1 MTTLY
6 SPFNKFT
13 FGALLIP
20 LLVACAQTPHQYGA
34 RHKNTTLFCDRVENR
49 SSELCRYQEVVKRDY
64 SSSDSAKQ
72 IRDGI
77 KFKSQSK
84 LQTAKAAKHSA
95 EAKTEASR
103 ETPQTTKQYQQ
114 LWPRLASELQFDALA
129 GHADVEDREEWY
141 AEHSYYLAKIS
152 KRAARY
158 LYYIIENIE
167 ERGLPSDLALL
178 PFVESAFDPFAYS
191 HGRASGLWQF
201 VPNTAK
207 HLGIDQNWW
216 YDGRRDVITA
226 TDSAL
231 DYLTDLN
238 RRFDGDWLL
247 TLAAYNAGAGT
258 VNKAIIRN
266 KKKGLPTDFW
276 SLRLPKE
283 TKNYI
288 PKMLALVKIFKNP
301 ASYNLTLPPVANEP
315 HFIAVNTG
323 SQLDLAQ
330 AAKLADISVDELYRL
345 NPGFNRW
352 VTAPEGPHRLLIPQA
367 KAKTFASRLA
377 KIPPRDRL
385 RWQQYKIQAGD
396 NLVTI
401 ARRHHVDVATLRA
414 SNQLDND
421 ILKIGHVL
429 LIPDAGNGVSPHKG
443 VSQGLASSEASR
455 IEYKV
460 RSGDTVSG
468 IAKNYGVSSKKI
480 LTWNKLASNSIIK
493 PGQKLVVWGKA
504 PQQSAKGIIRKVG
517 YKVRNGDSLALIA
530 SRFNLRIRDIV
541 EWNSIKTSQYLRPG
555 QSLTLYVDITRAD
568 L

>member
-1 MTTLY
+1 MITLNNNL
-6 SPFNKFT
+6 NKFI
-13 FGALLIP
+13 FGAALIP
-20 LLVACAQTPHQYGA
+20 LVVACAQTPNQYGA
-34 RHKNTTLFCDRVENR
+34 RHKNTTLLCDQVESR
-49 SSELCRYQEVVKRDY
+49 SAKLCRHQEVVTQGDA
-64 SSSDSAKQ
+64 SSDRHKLKPQ
-72 IRDGI
+72 T
-77 KFKSQSK
+77 K
-84 LQTAKAAKHSA
+84 LQTVEAKA
-95 EAKTEASR
+95 TESS
-103 ETPQTTKQYQQ
+103 ETQQATRQYQQ
-114 LWPRLASELQFDALA
+114 LWPRLASELQFEALA
-129 GHADVEDREEWY
+129 GHADVEDQEELY
-141 AEHSYYLAKIS
+141 SAQSYYLAKIS

-258 VNKAIIRN
+258 VNKAIRLN

-301 ASYNLTLPPVANEP
+301 ASYNLTLPPVPNKP

-352 VTAPEGPHRLLIPQA
+352 ATAPEGPHRLLIPQA
-367 KAKTFASRLA
+367 KAKIFASRLA
-377 KIPPRDRL
+377 KISPRDHL
-385 RWQQYKIQAGD
+385 RWQQYTIQAGD

-401 ARRHHVDVATLRA
+401 SRRHHVDVATLRA
-414 SNQLDND
+414 SNKLDND
-421 ILKIGHVL
+421 ILKIGDTL
-429 LIPDAGNGVSPHKG
+429 LIPDAGNGVSPYKG
-443 VSQGLASSEASR
+443 ANRGLASSEASR

-460 RSGDTVSG
+460 RSGDTISG
-468 IAKNYGVSSKKI
+468 IAKKHGVNSEKI
-480 LTWNKLASNSIIK
+480 FTWNKLASNSIIK
-493 PGQKLVVWGKA
+493 PGQKLVLWAKA
-504 PQQSAKGIIRKVG
+504 SQQSAKGIIRKVG
-517 YKVRNGDSLALIA
+517 YKVRNGDSLLLIA

-541 EWNSIKTSQYLRPG
+541 EWNSIKASQYLRPG

>member
-1 MTTLY
+1 MITLNN
-6 SPFNKFT
+6 SLNKFI
-13 FGALLIP
+13 FCAALIP
-20 LLVACAQTPHQYGA
+20 LIAACAQTPNQYGA
-34 RHKNTTLFCDRVENR
+34 GHKNSTLLCDQAESRSAKLCRHQDVVKQGDTSSDRQNFQPQTNLQTVEAKAEA
-49 SSELCRYQEVVKRDY
+49 SSETQQATR
-64 SSSDSAKQ
+64 
-72 IRDGI
+72 
-77 KFKSQSK
+77 
-84 LQTAKAAKHSA
+84 
-95 EAKTEASR
+95 
-103 ETPQTTKQYQQ
+103 QYQQ
-114 LWPRLASELQFDALA
+114 LWPRLASELQFEALA
-129 GHADVEDREEWY
+129 GHADVENQEELY
-141 AEHSYYLAKIS
+141 SAQSYYLAKIS

-258 VNKAIIRN
+258 VNKAIRLN

-301 ASYNLTLPPVANEP
+301 ASYNLTLPPVPNKP

-352 VTAPEGPHRLLIPQA
+352 ATAPEGPHRLLIPQA
-367 KAKTFASRLA
+367 KAKIFASRLA
-377 KIPPRDRL
+377 EISPRDHL
-385 RWQQYKIQAGD
+385 RWQQYTIQAGD

-401 ARRHHVDVATLRA
+401 SRRYHVDVATLRA
-414 SNQLDND
+414 SNKLDND
-421 ILKIGHVL
+421 ILKIGNIL

-443 VSQGLASSEASR
+443 ASRGLTSSEASQ

-460 RSGDTVSG
+460 RSGDTISG
-468 IAKNYGVSSKKI
+468 IAKKHGVSSEKI
-480 LTWNKLASNSIIK
+480 FTWNKLASNSIIK
-493 PGQKLVVWGKA
+493 PGQRLILWAKA
-504 PQQSAKGIIRKVG
+504 SQQSAKGIIRKVG
-517 YKVRNGDSLALIA
+517 YKVRNGDSLRLIA

-541 EWNSIKTSQYLRPG
+541 EWNSIKASQYLRPG

>member
-1 MTTLY
+1 MITLN
-6 SPFNKFT
+6 SNVNKFI
-13 FGALLIP
+13 FGTALIP
-20 LLVACAQTPHQYGA
+20 LLVACAQTPSQYGA
-34 RHKNTTLFCDRVENR
+34 RHKNTTLLCEQVENH
-49 SSELCRYQEVVKRDY
+49 STKLCRHQEVVKQDGA
-64 SSSDSAKQ
+64 SSDHAKQ
-72 IRDGI
+72 ISDNH
-77 KFKSQSK
+77 KFKPQTK
-84 LQTAKAAKHSA
+84 LQTA
-95 EAKTEASR
+95 EASS
-103 ETPQTTKQYQQ
+103 ETQQASRQYQQ
-114 LWPRLASELQFDALA
+114 LWPRLASKLQFEALA
-129 GHADVEDREEWY
+129 GHADVEVLEESY
-141 AEHSYYLAKIS
+141 AEQSYYLAKMS

-258 VNKAIIRN
+258 VNKAIRQN

-276 SLRLPKE
+276 SLKLPKE

-301 ASYNLTLPPVANEP
+301 ASYNLTLPPAPNEP

-352 VTAPEGPHRLLIPQA
+352 ATAPEGPHRLLIPQA
-367 KAKTFASRLA
+367 KAKAFASRLA
-377 KIPPRDRL
+377 KISPRDHL

-401 ARRHHVDVATLRA
+401 SRRHHVDVATLRA

-421 ILKIGHVL
+421 ILKIGQIL
-429 LIPDAGNGVSPHKG
+429 LIPDAGNGFSLHKG
-443 VSQGLASSEASR
+443 VNQGLASSESSR

-460 RSGDTVSG
+460 RSGDTISG
-468 IAKNYGVSSKKI
+468 IAKKHGVNSKKI
-480 LTWNKLASNSIIK
+480 FSWNKLASNSIIK
-493 PGQKLVVWGKA
+493 PGQKLVVRGKA
-504 PQQSAKGIIRKVG
+504 TQKSARGIIRKVG
-517 YKVRNGDSLALIA
+517 YKVRNGDSLQLIA

-541 EWNSIKTSQYLRPG
+541 EWNSIKVSQYLRPG